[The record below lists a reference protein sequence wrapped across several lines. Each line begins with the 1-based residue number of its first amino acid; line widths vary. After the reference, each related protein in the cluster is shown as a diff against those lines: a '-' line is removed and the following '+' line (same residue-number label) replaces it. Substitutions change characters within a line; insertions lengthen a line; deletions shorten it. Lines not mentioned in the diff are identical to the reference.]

1 MLKINLEQIST
12 LALDQNLDIFAVSET
27 WLNHSI
33 ASDSFSIDGFSQIYR
48 LDRCDGRRAGGV
60 ALYISSSFA
69 TKRRFDLEHVNFELL
84 FVEIVINSI
93 TFVCGVCYRPPN
105 YNAEDNNAF
114 LDNLQSSL
122 DNIYLKPD
130 TFVLLLGD
138 FNAHYDT
145 AYPSLSSVVG
155 TRFYSWMACNNL
167 FQVINEP
174 TRITSEGATLLDL
187 IITNSPGYFV
197 NSGTLSPP
205 SNCDH
210 LLIYARMNV
219 SFVKLKS
226 YTRHVWDLSRM
237 DENVL
242 QEALSNVN
250 WNDIFLNIDD
260 IDHLYAEW
268 FKCFYQ
274 VLLKHVPHRT
284 VTIRPRDKPWV
295 NSEIRRAIRK
305 RNRLL
310 KYYCRHKSPE
320 AWEIY
325 RRQRNFTT
333 TLIRKR
339 KLIYYDTLNAKL
351 QNPKIGPKKWWSIV
365 KSLYGSK
372 IQCSTPT
379 LIENNCLVSDAKEKA
394 ALFNDYFVT
403 QSRVNDTDATLP
415 NLEVFQSCITLSN
428 ISTSEYEVKK
438 LLQNVDTS
446 KACGADGVGNALLKA
461 SANNIACS
469 FSRFINQSLFYGC
482 FPFEVEIG
490 KCCTYF

>member
-1 MLKINLEQIST
+1 MHINARSLNVEDKFDEIST
-12 LALDQNLDIFAVSET
+12 LVLDQNLDIFAVSET

-33 ASDSFSIDGFSQIYR
+33 ASDSLSIDGFSQIYR

-69 TKRRFDLEHVNFELL
+69 SKRRFDLEHVNFELL

-145 AYPSLSSVVG
+145 AYPSLSSVFG

-226 YTRHVWDLSRM
+226 YARHVWDLSRM
-237 DENVL
+237 DENVC
-242 QEALSNVN
+242 
-250 WNDIFLNIDD
+250 
-260 IDHLYAEW
+260 
-268 FKCFYQ
+268 K
-274 VLLKHVPHRT
+274 
-284 VTIRPRDKPWV
+284 
-295 NSEIRRAIRK
+295 K
-305 RNRLL
+305 R
-310 KYYCRHKSPE
+310 
-320 AWEIY
+320 
-325 RRQRNFTT
+325 
-333 TLIRKR
+333 
-339 KLIYYDTLNAKL
+339 
-351 QNPKIGPKKWWSIV
+351 
-365 KSLYGSK
+365 
-372 IQCSTPT
+372 
-379 LIENNCLVSDAKEKA
+379 
-394 ALFNDYFVT
+394 
-403 QSRVNDTDATLP
+403 
-415 NLEVFQSCITLSN
+415 FQM
-428 ISTSEYEVKK
+428 
-438 LLQNVDTS
+438 
-446 KACGADGVGNALLKA
+446 
-461 SANNIACS
+461 
-469 FSRFINQSLFYGC
+469 
-482 FPFEVEIG
+482 
-490 KCCTYF
+490 